1 MEILDKCL
9 FFVCTIMINSLV
21 HDCISEGAIDI
32 PFQHAIAEIF
42 NFFQSSDHTQDTD
55 MNALAM
61 EKLSGVVKY
70 SKDML
75 LYAIEQQSV
84 GRSFVTLIYLQQ
96 TLNVCGHVKFFLKI
110 NSTI

>member
-9 FFVCTIMINSLV
+9 FCVCTSNSLV

-32 PFQHAIAEIF
+32 RFQHAIAEIF

-84 GRSFVTLIYLQQ
+84 GRSYVTLIYLQW
-96 TLNVCGHVKFFLKI
+96 TLNLCEIFI
-110 NSTI
+110 

>member
-1 MEILDKCL
+1 MFNWCN
-9 FFVCTIMINSLV
+9 TS
-21 HDCISEGAIDI
+21 ISELGAIDVR
-32 PFQHAIAEIF
+32 FQHAIAEIF

-84 GRSFVTLIYLQQ
+84 GRSYVTLYTYSGLEYLWSCR
-96 TLNVCGHVKFFLKI
+96 LMVFLIVK
-110 NSTI
+110 N

>member
-1 MEILDKCL
+1 MFNWCN
-9 FFVCTIMINSLV
+9 TS
-21 HDCISEGAIDI
+21 ISELGAIDVR
-32 PFQHAIAEIF
+32 FQHAIAEIF

-84 GRSFVTLIYLQQ
+84 RRSYVTLYTYSGLKYLWSCR
-96 TLNVCGHVKFFLKI
+96 LIFF
-110 NSTI
+110 

>member
-9 FFVCTIMINSLV
+9 FCVCTSNTLV

-32 PFQHAIAEIF
+32 CFQHAIAEIF
-42 NFFQSSDHTQDTD
+42 NFFQSSDHTPDTD

-84 GRSFVTLIYLQQ
+84 GRSYVTLIYLQW
-96 TLNVCGHVKFFLKI
+96 TLNLCEIFI
-110 NSTI
+110 